1 VIRLFSEF
9 PRPLIV
15 AHRGACGLLPEQ
27 TIGAFELAIRQGAD
41 AIELDVVPTRD
52 GVLVARHE
60 SELSLTTNVASE
72 RSLSQYKSRKVAG
85 GVGGLAIEGWFTTDL
100 MLEQI
105 HRLGATQRMA
115 FRDHSYDGRESVPT
129 LDEVLEL
136 AESHGTVVF
145 IEVKQPAYFASLGFP
160 MDDLL
165 LATLRRHDT
174 CRVAIQSFESEF
186 LKRLRHRTTL
196 PIIQL
201 FETTVFDLDDIAH
214 YAQGIG
220 PWKRLI
226 VPAPS
231 DVDGTAH
238 EEHPRILPPT
248 SLVADAHAR
257 NLAVCTWTFRNESQ
271 FLAPDYAGDP
281 LREYQD
287 FFTLRVD
294 SVTTDFPATAV
305 AARATP
311 PKIANHHSQI

>member
-1 VIRLFSEF
+1 VIRLFSEL
-9 PRPLIV
+9 PRPLVV

-27 TIGAFELAIRQGAD
+27 TIGAFDLAIRQGAD

-52 GVLVARHE
+52 GVLIARHE
-60 SELSLTTNVASE
+60 SELSLTTNVASD
-72 RSLSQYKSRKVAG
+72 SSFSQYRRPKV
-85 GVGGLAIEGWFTTDL
+85 VGGLTIDGWFTTDL

-105 HRLGATQRMA
+105 QRLGATQRMA
-115 FRDHSYDGRESVPT
+115 FRDHSHDAREPVPT

-136 AESHGTVVF
+136 AESHRVTVF

-174 CRVAIQSFESEF
+174 RRVVIQSFEPEF
-186 LKRLRHRTTL
+186 LKRLRRRTPL

-201 FETTVFDLDDIAH
+201 FETPDFNLDDIAT

-231 DVDGTAH
+231 DADGAAH
-238 EEHPRILPPT
+238 EEHPKLLGPT
-248 SLVADAHAR
+248 SLISEAHAR
-257 NLAVCTWTFRNESQ
+257 NLAVATWTFRNEPQ
-271 FLAPDYAGDP
+271 FLAPDYDGDP
-281 LREYQD
+281 LREYRHFMSLD
-287 FFTLRVD
+287 VD

-305 AARATP
+305 AARSE
-311 PKIANHHSQI
+311 IANRQSQI